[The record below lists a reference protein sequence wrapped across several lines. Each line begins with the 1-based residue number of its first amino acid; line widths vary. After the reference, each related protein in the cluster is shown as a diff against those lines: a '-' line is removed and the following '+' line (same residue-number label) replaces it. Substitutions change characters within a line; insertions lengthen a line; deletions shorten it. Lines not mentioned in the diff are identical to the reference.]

1 MQHEIRFYQMQEEN
15 KQAIGEIYEK
25 FWKELYLVAFRH
37 LRSEEDVE
45 DILHDIFLS
54 LLTGKIILE
63 KDESIRAFLHMR
75 LKSRII
81 NFHRKQFIQASYKT
95 QESNRE
101 EIADTDSETKLMAR
115 ELEGL
120 VQEEIDRMPE
130 KMKQIFLL
138 SRNEF
143 LSNEE
148 IANQLNLSNQTVRN
162 QMSSAIKRIRIAV
175 NLYGQDTISPA
186 ALHTLITI
194 STLLLIPH

>member
-1 MQHEIRFYQMQEEN
+1 MQEEN

-54 LLTGKIILE
+54 LLTGNIILE

-101 EIADTDSETKLMAR
+101 EIAHTDSETKLMAR